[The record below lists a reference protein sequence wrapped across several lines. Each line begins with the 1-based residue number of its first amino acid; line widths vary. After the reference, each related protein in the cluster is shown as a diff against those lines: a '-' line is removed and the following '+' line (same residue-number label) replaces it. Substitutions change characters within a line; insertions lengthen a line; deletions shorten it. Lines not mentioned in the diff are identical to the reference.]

1 MHCSQG
7 KAATDFSWREYTDW
21 HVSTSNPASRAFFS
35 PDKDL
40 QVVVADILENAA
52 FEQAT
57 ARNRWRR
64 PSRSF
69 AVAGHAWVG
78 YRLRKGTCKLA
89 GLLLEPFSV
98 RLTREESA
106 MRLALEATRWRVR
119 WDLLAARRP
128 GADAVPAGRVLNTD
142 ASTSDAQSC

>member
-1 MHCSQG
+1 MLCSSLYTSQEVFARLLLVHCSQG

-21 HVSTSNPASRAFFS
+21 HVSTCNPASRAFFS

-69 AVAGHAWVG
+69 AVAGHAWG
-78 YRLRKGTCKLA
+78 SYPA
-89 GLLLEPFSV
+89 GDV
-98 RLTREESA
+98 RL
-106 MRLALEATRWRVR
+106 LACGNSEVELPEHFRAFY
-119 WDLLAARRP
+119 
-128 GADAVPAGRVLNTD
+128 G
-142 ASTSDAQSC
+142 